1 MAGNKKKTN
10 KKKKVTKP
18 NALGLFADAL
28 DDEIDLED
36 AVDHLQEQMDEHVDE
51 IIDDANVEEVQ
62 NEVQNEA
69 VIETKPPYLNTDDED
84 FDFAAM
90 DQQNFKPKKI
100 DLPEGEKAPKPKNF
114 FDMDDGQEVRQPEQ
128 TKKSAK
134 DINAKKRPVMS
145 NALADFLEEEEPRP
159 EAEQQIHHEMNEN
172 ASVDDNANNEHAEW
186 LRNRDA
192 ELERLAQEASLRAQK
207 YNEPNIK
214 VVPEKT
220 SQTVAAEDPTPENDP
235 GNDDLELEGSIN
247 DIKLITPSNSGLLIQ
262 KIKNFNAMYAT
273 KLEAEKFGSTIESSW
288 RLLLD
293 ERPEKK
299 AEGKQMLATLFE
311 DTLKQAFD
319 TEKTTAYNENRLPE
333 YTEIVKSAN
342 ELMRASMYELTDLY
356 HDPRRRALFDEMAF
370 GGLDARDM
378 AKLTKGESLWSM
390 DQRSDEAWEIQSRG
404 ARNLADEWLKDP
416 MPYEKMIKEMTAL
429 VKADKK
435 GEIDRQEVFKRLG
448 AAECLLMRN
457 EKMMVENPEDPIN
470 PIPNWG
476 NRYWKV
482 LTQTR
487 ESLGIMKHISMRELI
502 QGNYAESKKAVL
514 NAMYNRAQIQEN
526 VLDTKAR
533 AKCDSIE
540 DQRLQFATISES
552 MTLVDEPNKREPNA
566 IETNEIRTNISVK
579 QLDQRLIEKKQPKNY
594 DSFIV
599 EDKNIE
605 LTYSPAAK

>member
-1 MAGNKKKTN
+1 M
-10 KKKKVTKP
+10 TKP
-18 NALGLFADAL
+18 NALGLFADGL
-28 DDEIDLED
+28 DDEIDLEE
-36 AVDHLQEQMDEHVDE
+36 AGEHLQEQMDEHVDE
-51 IIDDANVEEVQ
+51 IIDDANVKEEQ
-62 NEVQNEA
+62 A
-69 VIETKPPYLNTDDED
+69 T
-84 FDFAAM
+84 
-90 DQQNFKPKKI
+90 
-100 DLPEGEKAPKPKNF
+100 KPKNF
-114 FDMDDGQEVRQPEQ
+114 FDMDEGQEEQQPEQ
-128 TKKSAK
+128 TIRSSKDTHAK
-134 DINAKKRPVMS
+134 ERPVMS
-145 NALADFLEEEEPRP
+145 SALADFLEEDETRP
-159 EAEQQIHHEMNEN
+159 EAEQQIHREINEN
-172 ASVDDNANNEHAEW
+172 ANIGDPADREHAQW
-186 LRNRDA
+186 LRDREA
-192 ELERLAQEASLRAQK
+192 ELERLAWEASLRAQS
-207 YNEPNIK
+207 YTEPNTKIMTEK
-214 VVPEKT
+214 PPETVVAENPMPET
-220 SQTVAAEDPTPENDP
+220 EPYD
-235 GNDDLELEGSIN
+235 DDLELEGSIN
-247 DIKLITPSNSGLLIQ
+247 DVKLTTPSNSGLLSQ
-262 KIKNFNAMYAT
+262 KIKDFNAMYAT
-273 KLEAEKFGSTIESSW
+273 KLEAEKFGSTVESSW

-293 ERPEKK
+293 ERPERK
-299 AEGKQMLATLFE
+299 AAGKQMLAKLFE

-319 TEKTTAYNENRLPE
+319 AEKTTAYNENRLPE

-356 HDPRRRALFDEMAF
+356 HDPRRRALFDETAF

-390 DQRSDEAWEIQSRG
+390 DQRSDEAWEIQSQG
-404 ARNLADEWLKDP
+404 ARDLADEWSKDP
-416 MPYEKMIKEMTAL
+416 RPYEKMIKEMAAL
-429 VKADKK
+429 VEADKK

-476 NRYWKV
+476 NRYWKA

-487 ESLGIMKHISMRELI
+487 ESLGIMKHISMRDMI

-514 NAMYNRAQIQEN
+514 NAMYNRTQIQEN

-540 DQRLQFATISES
+540 DQRLQFTTISES
-552 MTLVDEPNKREPNA
+552 MTLVDEQNKREPNA
-566 IETNEIRTNISVK
+566 LETDEVRTNISVK

>member
-1 MAGNKKKTN
+1 
-10 KKKKVTKP
+10 
-18 NALGLFADAL
+18 
-28 DDEIDLED
+28 
-36 AVDHLQEQMDEHVDE
+36 MDEHVDE

-90 DQQNFKPKKI
+90 DQQNFKPKKT
-100 DLPEGEKAPKPKNF
+100 DLPEEEKAPKPKNF
-114 FDMDDGQEVRQPEQ
+114 FDMDDGQEGQQPEQ

-192 ELERLAQEASLRAQK
+192 ELERLAQEASLRAQR
-207 YNEPNIK
+207 YNEPNAKK
-214 VVPEKT
+214 VSEM
-220 SQTVAAEDPTPENDP
+220 SSRTVAPENSTPENELRD
-235 GNDDLELEGSIN
+235 DDLELEGSIN
-247 DIKLITPSNSGLLIQ
+247 DIKLTTPSNSGLLIQ

-273 KLEAEKFGSTIESSW
+273 KLETEKFGSTIESSW

-293 ERPEKK
+293 ERLEKE
-299 AEGKQMLATLFE
+299 AEGKQMLAMLFE

-319 TEKTTAYNENRLPE
+319 AEKTTAYNENRLPE

-356 HDPRRRALFDEMAF
+356 YDPRRRALFDETAF
-370 GGLDARDM
+370 GGLDDRDM
-378 AKLTKGESLWSM
+378 AKLTEGESLWSM
-390 DQRSDEAWEIQSRG
+390 DQRSDKAWEIQSQG
-404 ARNLADEWLKDP
+404 ARDLADEWLKDP
-416 MPYEKMIKEMTAL
+416 KPYEKMIKEMTAL
-429 VKADKK
+429 VEADRK

-476 NRYWKV
+476 NRYWKA

-487 ESLGIMKHISMRELI
+487 ESLGIMNHISMRDMI
-502 QGNYAESKKAVL
+502 QGNYAESQKAVL
-514 NAMYNRAQIQEN
+514 NAMYNRTQIKEN
-526 VLDTKAR
+526 VLDAAAR
-533 AKCDSIE
+533 KKCDSME
-540 DQRLQFATISES
+540 NQKLQFATISES
-552 MTLVDEPNKREPNA
+552 ITLADEQKKNAPNA
-566 IETNEIRTNISVK
+566 IETDEVRTNISVK